1 MGKVDVLSLHL
12 KLKNG
17 LTMGEYMELLTLMLK
32 TVVKISESTKRMEA
46 ADGE

>member
-12 KLKNG
+12 KLKKD

-32 TVVKISESTKRMEA
+32 TVAKINKNTNRMEA
-46 ADGE
+46 ANGE